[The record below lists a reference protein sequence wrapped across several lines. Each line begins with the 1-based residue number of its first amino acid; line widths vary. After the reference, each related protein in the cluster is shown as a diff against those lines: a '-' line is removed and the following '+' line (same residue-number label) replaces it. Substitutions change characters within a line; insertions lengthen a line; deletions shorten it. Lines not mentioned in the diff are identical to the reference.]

1 MTLMVFWMR
10 AAPCATTVINEL
22 TSGSARTGSFRVDQR
37 ELDHRSK
44 GSAARANSFSGSF
57 PGFFSGFFL
66 RLRRPRLSG
75 GGGRCVSDS
84 FKTAGPVRS

>member
-44 GSAARANSFSGSF
+44 GSAARANSFSG
-57 PGFFSGFFL
+57 FFF
-66 RLRRPRLSG
+66 RLRFRRLSG
-75 GGGRCVSDS
+75 GAGGCVSDS

>member
-44 GSAARANSFSGSF
+44 RSAARANSFSA
-57 PGFFSGFFL
+57 FFSGISSGDF
-66 RLRRPRLSG
+66 SG
-75 GGGRCVSDS
+75 GAGGCMSDS
-84 FKTAGPVRS
+84 FKTGGPVRS